1 MRIAL
6 KCFYFI
12 EDFINSKTI
21 LIFFMGSWV
30 PQRISSHH
38 DRTKSH
44 QRRTST
50 CGWKQTAAALFTI
63 VLLSALAASCGKTIG
78 PADVEAPAEAFDA
91 VTAATPGLLIRPM
104 REDHREWLEQ
114 TANCLACHEDV
125 HRAGYRAPVC
135 VTCHGR
141 AGIPQRS
148 LWHSI
153 SECTPCH
160 PVVHQGLDF
169 QSPGDCTLCHKFVPS
184 ASCPAVE
191 ETDVVVIGAGGGG
204 LAAAAALA
212 KAGHEVVLLEKHHQV
227 GGYMSRFQRGDYRF
241 EVSLHAMDGMN
252 EALDGINVGAFK
264 CLDVWDRITPVLPGH
279 TMRLHFPGRTLDI
292 PADAGEHRALL
303 KEMYPDD
310 AGDIDRLFDDL
321 AEVDRVFKALIGI
334 QHEGLSWQP
343 ILTLISRPLVLMRV
357 LTYLNMTVSEFI
369 EDYTQNPEL
378 IAIWTY
384 LTPFAGAEPDRL
396 AAMFYI
402 VIWNSYHFGGW
413 TYFEGG
419 SQAVSESLA
428 DVVEESGGKIRLGT
442 LATKIDIEDGRAV
455 QVHTE
460 DDVCYRSCY
469 VVANNNAPDL
479 FLGMIGEEYLP
490 TDYVDQLKNTEIGM
504 SCFQVYLGVDKD
516 FSDYFNGIHEFSIMT
531 SWDQSENFRYIS
543 EGDPERAGLAAVN
556 YSMVDPTAAPEG
568 KKVIVLTSVLPYDWE
583 EAPGW
588 NLDLGY
594 ESYRDLKEYLAAVFI
609 RRAEE
614 YLPGLSDHI
623 EVMEV
628 GTPRTMQGF
637 TLNPKGT
644 IFGWDNTPEQSLF
657 ERLPQRTPI
666 RNLFLAGAW
675 TFPGGGQSAVIQSGI
690 AAADIIE
697 KEMSR

>member
-12 EDFINSKTI
+12 EDFIDSITI

-38 DRTKSH
+38 DWTNSRL
-44 QRRTST
+44 RRTSAF
-50 CGWKQTAAALFTI
+50 GWKQAAAALFTLI
-63 VLLSALAASCGKTIG
+63 LLPAFAASCGKSIG
-78 PADVEAPAEAFDA
+78 PADEEAPAPVFDA
-91 VTAATPGLLIRPM
+91 VTAATPGLLIELM
-104 REDHREWLEQ
+104 REDHAEWLRE
-114 TANCLACHEDV
+114 TADCLACHEDV
-125 HRAGYRAPVC
+125 HRAGYQAPVC

-141 AGIPQRS
+141 TGIPRLPLDHASS
-148 LWHSI
+148 LCRNCHPIQHEALYFESPG
-153 SECTPCH
+153 ECT
-160 PVVHQGLDF
+160 V
-169 QSPGDCTLCHKFVPS
+169 CHKYVPS
-184 ASCPAVE
+184 PSCPAVE
-191 ETDVVVIGAGGGG
+191 DTDVVVIGAGGGG
-204 LAAAAALA
+204 LAAAASLA
-212 KAGHEVVLLEKHHQV
+212 KAGHEVVLLEKNYQV

-241 EVSLHAMDGMN
+241 EVSLHAMDGLN
-252 EALDGINVGAFK
+252 EALDGINVSAFK
-264 CLDVWDRITPVLPGH
+264 CLDIWDRVTPVLPGH

-303 KEMYPDD
+303 KSNYPDD
-310 AGDIDRLFDDL
+310 AGDIDRLFDEL
-321 AEVDRVFKALIGI
+321 AEVDRVFKALIRI
-334 QHEGLSWQP
+334 QHEGRSWQP
-343 ILTLISRPLVLMRV
+343 ILTLISRPLVLLRI
-357 LTYLNMTVSEFI
+357 LTYLNMTVTEFI
-369 EDYTQNPEL
+369 KGYTQNPEL

-402 VIWNSYHFGGW
+402 VIWNSYHLGGW

-419 SQAVSESLA
+419 SQAVSEALA
-428 DVVEESGGKIRLGT
+428 DVVEEGGGKIRLGT
-442 LATKIDIEDGRAV
+442 LATKIDIDDGRAV
-455 QVHTE
+455 QVRTA
-460 DDVCYRSCY
+460 DDVCYRPLY

-479 FLGMIGEEYLP
+479 FLDMIGEEHLP
-490 TDYVDQLKNTEIGM
+490 ADYVDRLKSTEIGI

-531 SWDQSENFRYIS
+531 SWDQRENFRYIA

-568 KKVIVLTSVLPYDWE
+568 KNVIVLTSVLPYDWE
-583 EAPGW
+583 EALNW
-588 NLDLGY
+588 KLDLGY
-594 ESYRDLKEYLAAVFI
+594 ESYRDLKEDVAGVFI

-644 IFGWDNTPEQSLF
+644 IYGWDNTPEQSLF

-666 RNLFLAGAW
+666 DNLFLAGAW
-675 TFPGGGQSAVIQSGI
+675 TFPGGGQSAVIQSGM
-690 AAADIIE
+690 AAADIVE
-697 KEMSR
+697 KEMCR